1 MFMNIT
7 CANYHALDLVE
18 SITKET
24 IEAIY
29 PHYYPK
35 GAVDFFL
42 SYHNRES
49 IIQDIRAD
57 IVYLLYDNDQAA
69 GTVTIHQNEINRLFV
84 LPSFQGKGYGRQ
96 LLEFAENQIAAHY
109 DTIHLAAS
117 LPAKNI
123 YIRRGYKE
131 TESHSI
137 STENG
142 DYLYYDVMERNI
154 VNSPCAINY
163 EGKCFVSKSNT
174 DNGEVNDQTRFFYHQ
189 KGNMIWAEYAG
200 GQILKGYLIGTVDDH
215 SNLTFSYQ
223 HINDDLQLRIG
234 SCHSTPTILTDGR
247 LELHETW
254 QWQNGDKTT
263 GQSVLV
269 ETTSK

>member
-1 MFMNIT
+1 MNIT
-7 CANYHALDLVE
+7 CASYHESDLVE
-18 SITKET
+18 FITKET
-24 IEAIY
+24 IKAIY

-42 SYHNRES
+42 SYHNRER
-49 IIQDIRAD
+49 IIQDIRAN
-57 IVYLLYDNDQAA
+57 IVYLLFDNDQAA
-69 GTVTIHQNEINRLFV
+69 GTVTIHQNGINRLFV
-84 LPSFQGKGYGRQ
+84 LPSFQGKGYGRL

-109 DTIHLAAS
+109 DTIRLDAS

-123 YIRRGYKE
+123 YLRRGYKE

-142 DYLYYDVMERNI
+142 DYLCYDVMERHI

-200 GQILKGYLIGTVDDH
+200 GQILKGYLIGTVDEH
-215 SNLTFSYQ
+215 SNLTFTYQ
-223 HINDDLQLRIG
+223 HINDGQQVRIG
-234 SCHSTPTILTDGR
+234 SCHSTPAILTDGR

-254 QWQNGDKTT
+254 QWLNGDKTT

-269 ETTSK
+269 ETTFK